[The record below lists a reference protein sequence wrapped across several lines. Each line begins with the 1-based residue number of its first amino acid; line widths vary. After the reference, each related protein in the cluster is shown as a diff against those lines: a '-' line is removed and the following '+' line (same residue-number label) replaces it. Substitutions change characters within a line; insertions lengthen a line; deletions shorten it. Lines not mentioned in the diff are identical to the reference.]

1 MDIRSVGGWDFWI
14 NLAALAVALLA
25 TGFAIWTYFKSKQ
38 RKLITYEFEDENTN
52 VVSVDR
58 DRGENIKIY
67 LDGQQVEEVRYQ
79 LIKIRNEGN
88 MDVDEADYYN
98 NRQLQI
104 VFTPQTASNPN
115 QSSQIILRAGIPE
128 AAPQLRISSHN
139 ARDYII
145 LNAQK
150 HYVALKD
157 VLLNPGE
164 WIKVKVLTLGKVD
177 IDVTGRIKNGDIRPF
192 VPTQILLTR
201 RKIGYALVGALLVF
215 LLYNSIGLI
224 TAFVQGSCVSGSIKV
239 GGSSAFFDTTNGY
252 ANKYRVACPIGLV
265 DVERSTSTTGLS
277 DLASGTIQIASSEVP
292 SNTVNSR
299 SADLEDHQVAVIP
312 FTIVVNND
320 VTGITSLTPD
330 QLLKIY
336 NGSYRN
342 WNEVDSRAPNIP
354 IQVFGRPT
362 TSGTYYTFTHY
373 VLGGIEAHSAPSSS
387 YQERDTTDQVAQAV
401 AQTPGAIGY
410 VDEATAGKMTSV
422 ISPVEINGQAPT
434 YASIEHN
441 VYPFWAIE
449 HMYTRKNPDSLAAS
463 FIAYVKDHIQT
474 GDTFIRIQDMHGNTL
489 QAHM

>member
-1 MDIRSVGGWDFWI
+1 MDIRNVAGWDFWI
-14 NLAALAVALLA
+14 NLISLAVALLA
-25 TGFAIWTYFKSKQ
+25 MGFAVWTYFKSKQ

-58 DRGENIKIY
+58 DQGENIKIY
-67 LDGQQVEEVRYQ
+67 LDDQQVDEVRYQ

-88 MDVDEADYYN
+88 MDVDETDYYKD
-98 NRQLQI
+98 RRLQI
-104 VFTPQTASNPN
+104 VFTPRAASNPN
-115 QSSQIILRAGIPE
+115 HSSQIILRAGIPE
-128 AAPQLRISSHN
+128 AAPKLRISKDN
-139 ARDYII
+139 AKDHIT
-145 LNAQK
+145 LDAQN
-150 HYVALKD
+150 HYVALKN
-157 VLLNPGE
+157 VPLHPGE

-177 IDVTGRIKNGDIRPF
+177 IDVIGRIKNGAIKPF

-201 RKIGYALVGALLVF
+201 RKVGYALLGALLVF
-215 LLYNSIGLI
+215 LLYNSIGLL
-224 TAFVQGSCVSGSIKV
+224 TAFVQGSCASGSIKV
-239 GGSSAFFDTTNGY
+239 GGSSAFFDTANGY
-252 ANKYRVACPIGLV
+252 ANAYRIACPIGVVNV
-265 DVERSTSTTGLS
+265 DRTTSTTGLS
-277 DLASGTIQIASSEVP
+277 DLASGTIQIANSEIPSS
-292 SNTVNSR
+292 TVNPS
-299 SADLEDHQVAVIP
+299 STDLKDNQVAVIP

-320 VTGITSLTPD
+320 VTEITSLTPD

-336 NGSYRN
+336 NGIYRN
-342 WNEVDSRAPNIP
+342 WNEVDSRAPNMP

-373 VLGGIEAHSAPSSS
+373 VLGGTEAHSAPS
-387 YQERDTTDQVAQAV
+387 YKEKDTTDQVAQAV
-401 AQTPGAIGY
+401 AQTSGAIGY
-410 VDEATAGKMTSV
+410 VDEETAGKMTSV